1 MERSRLDFGIFQS
14 WKTRKGKG
22 EEECSVKSS
31 IEFLPSRDFIL
42 FSSFFYDSYELLT
55 IREIC
60 SRSFILSPTKP
71 QFSFILFSLA
81 RCRTSRNHFKISSS
95 FEVEMKFSP
104 YPGRKSS
111 EETNRPRS
119 LPISQFPLRRKKNRG
134 CVRGYGIPAFRLPQC
149 ATTPLIIMGKVAR
162 KENVHLCLFS
172 YPHDKLHPRV
182 LLFFFFFFLLLDLSS
197 FSLSLFLLPFVASQQ
212 ASRNFSLPLLINI
225 SRAAYHRLLA
235 NCDTSSR
242 GSQSAW
248 RSK

>member
-14 WKTRKGKG
+14 WKIRKGKG
-22 EEECSVKSS
+22 EEEYSVKSS
-31 IEFLPSRDFIL
+31 NEFLLSRDFIL
-42 FSSFFYDSYELLT
+42 FSSSFYDSYELLT

-60 SRSFILSPTKP
+60 LRSFILSPTKP

-182 LLFFFFFFLLLDLSS
+182 LLFFFFFFFLLPDLSS
-197 FSLSLFLLPFVASQQ
+197 FSLSLFLLSPSSFRRVSTSIPQL
-212 ASRNFSLPLLINI
+212 FLT
-225 SRAAYHRLLA
+225 LA
-235 NCDTSSR
+235 N
-242 GSQSAW
+242 
-248 RSK
+248 

>member
-1 MERSRLDFGIFQS
+1 MG
-14 WKTRKGKG
+14 
-22 EEECSVKSS
+22 
-31 IEFLPSRDFIL
+31 
-42 FSSFFYDSYELLT
+42 
-55 IREIC
+55 
-60 SRSFILSPTKP
+60 
-71 QFSFILFSLA
+71 

-95 FEVEMKFSP
+95 FQVEMKFSP

-182 LLFFFFFFLLLDLSS
+182 LLFFFFFFLLPDLSS
-197 FSLSLFLLPFVASQQ
+197 FSLSLSFSSPLLPFVASQQ

>member
-1 MERSRLDFGIFQS
+1 MG
-14 WKTRKGKG
+14 
-22 EEECSVKSS
+22 
-31 IEFLPSRDFIL
+31 
-42 FSSFFYDSYELLT
+42 
-55 IREIC
+55 
-60 SRSFILSPTKP
+60 
-71 QFSFILFSLA
+71 

-95 FEVEMKFSP
+95 FQVEMKFSP

-182 LLFFFFFFLLLDLSS
+182 LLFFFFFFFLLLDLSS
-197 FSLSLFLLPFVASQQ
+197 FSLSLFLLSPSSFRRVSTSIPQL
-212 ASRNFSLPLLINI
+212 FLT
-225 SRAAYHRLLA
+225 LA
-235 NCDTSSR
+235 N
-242 GSQSAW
+242 
-248 RSK
+248 